1 MATEVVVFN
10 FNQKEI
16 KMKNVLTAA
25 ALILAT
31 AGTASAIDLGNGM
44 SFDNEFKVERN
55 LDTEVNALT
64 YEADFTW
71 DLGLASVAIG
81 PNIMD
86 LEDIEFTAMEYEV
99 TLPIAGVTGMEV
111 YGKTTTDKDW
121 GLGDVSI
128 GASFSF

>member
-1 MATEVVVFN
+1 
-10 FNQKEI
+10 
-16 KMKNVLTAA
+16 MKNVLTAA

-44 SFDNEFKVERN
+44 SFDNEFTAERN
-55 LDTEVNALT
+55 LETETNALT

-71 DLGLASVAIG
+71 DLGVASLEVG
-81 PNIMD
+81 PNIFD
-86 LEDIEFTAMEYEV
+86 LEDIEFTSMEYEV
-99 TLPIAGVTGMEV
+99 TVPVVSVTGLEV

-121 GLGDVSI
+121 GVGDISI

>member
-1 MATEVVVFN
+1 
-10 FNQKEI
+10 
-16 KMKNVLTAA
+16 MKNVLTAA

-111 YGKTTTDKDW
+111 YGKTTTDEDW

>member
-1 MATEVVVFN
+1 
-10 FNQKEI
+10 
-16 KMKNVLTAA
+16 MKNVLTAA

-44 SFDNEFKVERN
+44 SFNNEFTAERN
-55 LDTEVNALT
+55 LETETTAIT

-71 DLGLASVAIG
+71 DLGVASFEVG
-81 PNIMD
+81 PNVID
-86 LEDIEFTAMEYEV
+86 LEDIEFTSMQYEI
-99 TLPIAGVTGMEV
+99 TAPIASISGMEV

-121 GLGDVSI
+121 GIGDISI